1 MLSLDCIRNLGN
13 HACMTQVTV
22 RRVDDAW
29 VAKAKREAAKLGV
42 SMNQVLVEALGRGL
56 GMQGERARTTNLDR
70 YAGDSDF
77 GAGWDEFLE
86 NDLKRIDEELYF
98 LREKGTPIPTNDI
111 WIAAMVRETGGKLLT
126 RDSHFECLPQ
136 VELERERQ

>member
-1 MLSLDCIRNLGN
+1 MAAETMRNPILKARIKIRSSFSAMLSLDCIRNLGN

-22 RRVDDAW
+22 RRV
-29 VAKAKREAAKLGV
+29 
-42 SMNQVLVEALGRGL
+42 
-56 GMQGERARTTNLDR
+56 
-70 YAGDSDF
+70 
-77 GAGWDEFLE
+77 
-86 NDLKRIDEELYF
+86 DEELYF

-136 VELERERQ
+136 VKLERERR